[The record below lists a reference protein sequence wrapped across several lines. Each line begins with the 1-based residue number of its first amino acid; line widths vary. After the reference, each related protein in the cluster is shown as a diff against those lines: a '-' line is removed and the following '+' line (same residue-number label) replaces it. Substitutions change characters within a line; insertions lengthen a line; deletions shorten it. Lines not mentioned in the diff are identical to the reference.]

1 MTHLKH
7 QVGGGGIEEGT
18 GDKGRS
24 RSQNSE
30 GRLKGAMNGGG
41 SPEQR
46 GEVTVQTFFSD
57 PP

>member
-18 GDKGRS
+18 GDKG

>member
-1 MTHLKH
+1 MKHL
-7 QVGGGGIEEGT
+7 VGGGIEEGT

-24 RSQNSE
+24 QNSG
-30 GRLKGAMNGGG
+30 GRLEGAVNGGG

>member
-1 MTHLKH
+1 MTRLKH
-7 QVGGGGIEEGT
+7 QVVGGGIEEGT
-18 GDKGRS
+18 GDKG

-30 GRLKGAMNGGG
+30 GRLKGAMNGGR

-57 PP
+57 TP